1 MTDLP
6 EESRTESFQLQ
17 QVARLL
23 GGERVVR
30 RQLNSPLDV
39 HEVLVRGLPETAVLH
54 LIKNLVAAHSTASIE
69 KAFGMSIRTIQ
80 RRKKRGPVKPLSQEQ
95 SGRTWKFA
103 EILTKATTVFGTQQE
118 AEQWLE
124 RPAIGLNQHR
134 PIDLLATTAGAKIV
148 EDFLDRLEYGVY
160 A

>member
-6 EESRTESFQLQ
+6 EESRTESLQLQ

-23 GGERVVR
+23 GGERVFR

-54 LIKNLVAAHSTASIE
+54 LMKNLVAAHSTASIE

-80 RRKKRGPVKPLSQEQ
+80 RRKKGGPVKPLSQEQ

-103 EILTKATTVFGTQQE
+103 EILQSDDGVWDAARGGAMAGASSDRTK
-118 AEQWLE
+118 
-124 RPAIGLNQHR
+124 PASPDR
-134 PIDLLATTAGAKIV
+134 PIGDDRGG
-148 EDFLDRLEYGVY
+148 EDR
-160 A
+160 